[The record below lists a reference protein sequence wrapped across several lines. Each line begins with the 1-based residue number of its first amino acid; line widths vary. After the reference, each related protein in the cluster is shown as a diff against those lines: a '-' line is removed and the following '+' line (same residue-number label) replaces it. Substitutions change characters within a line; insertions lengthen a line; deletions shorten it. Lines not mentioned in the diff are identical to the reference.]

1 MSIFDRSDTIAK
13 KMKHVEETFIEEQKD
28 LLDGF
33 LEKHPEMDRNVFKL
47 FKKVMLTQTREC
59 YNRGKLDML
68 AFIINEM
75 RLVTEPY
82 STKTDEPPKPRKKG
96 A

>member
-13 KMKHVEETFIEEQKD
+13 KMRHVEEAFMEEQKD

-33 LEKHPEMDRNVFKL
+33 LEKYPEIDKDVFKL
-47 FKKVMLTQTREC
+47 FKKVMLVQTKEC

-75 RLVTEPY
+75 RLVTKADKP
-82 STKTDEPPKPRKKG
+82 SKPKRK
-96 A
+96 